1 MFAALVGWYTG
12 CERNRRRFPRVKRDF
27 DVEYSIDGTRWIFGQ
42 GVDLSGGGM
51 CMIST
56 SPILPDVFDA
66 RVDLDGRKIA
76 IRLRKIW
83 GTTTQH
89 RGKQAPY
96 YGIQF
101 EKINAPDWDAVI
113 RWITGPNSKPVTQ
126 LESIPLAETEVKT
139 LLPLQFRERMLSELR
154 IRSRIDPQKPLPVTY
169 EYGGV
174 LTENSQQ
181 MHRFTVR
188 SSISSY
194 AGLKR
199 FTTQVLV
206 RDDDSE
212 VTVLS

>member
-12 CERNRRRFPRVKRDF
+12 CERNRRRFPRIKRDF
-27 DVEYSIDGTRWIFGQ
+27 DVEYTVDGTRWLFGQ

-51 CMIST
+51 CMISL
-56 SPILPDVFDA
+56 SPIMPDVFDA
-66 RVDLDGRKIA
+66 RIDVNGQPVS

-83 GTTTQH
+83 GTTTQYS
-89 RGKQAPY
+89 GKQAPY
-96 YGIQF
+96 YGLQF
-101 EKINAPDWDAVI
+101 EKINAHDWDAVI
-113 RWITGPNSKPVTQ
+113 RSITGRNTAPVTQ
-126 LESIPLAETEVKT
+126 LESIPLAETEAKT

-154 IRSRIDPQKPLPVTY
+154 IRSRIDPQKPLPVVY

-188 SSISSY
+188 SSINSY

>member
-12 CERNRRRFPRVKRDF
+12 CERNRRRFPRVKRNF
-27 DVEYSIDGTRWIFGQ
+27 DVEYSIDGNRWLFAQ

-51 CMIST
+51 CVISK

-66 RVDLDGRKIA
+66 RIDIEGHTIPAK
-76 IRLRKIW
+76 LRKIW
-83 GTTTQH
+83 GTTTQFEG
-89 RGKQAPY
+89 REAPY
-96 YGIQF
+96 YGLQF
-101 EKINAPDWDAVI
+101 VKINAHDWDAVI
-113 RWITGPNSKPVTQ
+113 RSITGRNNAVVTQ
-126 LESIPLAETEVKT
+126 LESIPLAEAETKT

-154 IRSRIDPQKPLPVTY
+154 IRSRIDPQKPLPIVY

-188 SSISSY
+188 SSINSY
-194 AGLKR
+194 AGLRR

-212 VTVLS
+212 IVVLS

>member
-27 DVEYSIDGTRWIFGQ
+27 DVEYSLDGSRWIFAQ

-51 CMIST
+51 CMIT
-56 SPILPDVFDA
+56 LSPILADVFDV
-66 RVDLDGRKIA
+66 RIELGGQTIPV
-76 IRLRKIW
+76 RLRKIW
-83 GTTTQH
+83 GTTTQY
-89 RGKQAPY
+89 RGKEAPY
-96 YGIQF
+96 YGLQF
-101 EKINAPDWDAVI
+101 EKINAHDWDAVI
-113 RWITGPNSKPVTQ
+113 RSITGRNSAPVTQ
-126 LESIPLAETEVKT
+126 LESIPLAETEAKN

-154 IRSRIDPQKPLPVTY
+154 IRSRIDPQKPLPVVY

-181 MHRFTVR
+181 LHRFTVR
-188 SSISSY
+188 SSINGY